1 MRDNRLL
8 NIIRIMADDSNR
20 KLYQEFQ
27 ANFPLES
34 LETMPLDRYTN
45 LNRSD
50 SFCFWIESRT
60 GPLGSFRGG
69 SSYKFGIYKYQNTPS
84 SKDVRIQWD
93 DSYAWYA
100 KYNAQSHD
108 EAYDIV
114 RKAIVRIAVA
124 ARSGDYEA
132 IDGISELGNSYN
144 WKIAFLYS
152 DEKLIPIYKKELL
165 IEIANK
171 LGGNFKKSART
182 SAVQRF
188 LISKQDGKDIY
199 RYCHELWSML
209 PDNQKATSE
218 SDDESEEVRYWLYAP
233 GEGASQWQRCLET
246 STMCLDWTELGDFN
260 QYDSYEAIR
269 DRFRELTG
277 KHEASFKNDTTSIWS
292 FLSVMKTGDV
302 IFAKK
307 GVGKIIGR
315 GIVTGEY
322 EYDPSRQS
330 FRNIRQVK
338 WNAEGE
344 WNAGAHL
351 PQKTLTDVT
360 NDSNLIRTINGA
372 IEDKGETRYW
382 WLVANPKYWSFHD
395 IPVGDSVEYTVKNSN
410 GNKRRIQA
418 NFEQAREGDFVIGYE
433 ANPVKK
439 IVALAKVAKASDGET
454 IRFVKTEDLSDPVSW
469 FDFKDIPELGKM
481 EFVRNPIG
489 SFFRL
494 TQQEYE
500 TVLGLIRQQN
510 PENDDNPLRFDDK
523 AKAYSS
529 EDFLKEVF
537 ISGGD
542 FDRLRSLLLHKKNVI
557 LQGPPGVGKTF
568 SAKRLAYAIMGR
580 KDDSRIEMVQF
591 HQNYSYEDF
600 IMGFKPNEN
609 GGFELRTGSFYD
621 FCKKA
626 SRNPDEPYFFIIDEI
641 NRGNLSK
648 IFGELLMLIENGYR
662 GTPIRM
668 AYRDEMFAVP
678 ANLHIIGMM
687 NTTDRSLAM
696 IDYALRRRFSFYT
709 MKPGLDTDAFGAE
722 ISRHHDPRVAKVVK
736 AVSELNGRIA
746 ADDSLGEGFMIGHS
760 YFCNQPDDEDWIEN
774 VVRYDICPMLDEYWF
789 DKREEREKEKKQLTD
804 LL

>member
-1 MRDNRLL
+1 
-8 NIIRIMADDSNR
+8 
-20 KLYQEFQ
+20 
-27 ANFPLES
+27 
-34 LETMPLDRYTN
+34 MPLDRYTN
-45 LNRSD
+45 LNKSD

-60 GPLGSFRGG
+60 EPLGSFWGG
-69 SSYKFGIYKYQNTPS
+69 SSYKFGIYRYQKVPS
-84 SKDVRIQWD
+84 SKDARIQWD

-100 KYNAQSHD
+100 KYNAQSRD
-108 EAYDIV
+108 EAYDKV
-114 RKAIVRIAVA
+114 RKAIVRIALA
-124 ARSGDYEA
+124 ARNGNYEE

-152 DEKLIPIYKKELL
+152 DEKLIPIYKKEYL
-165 IEIANK
+165 ISVANK

-188 LISKQDGKDIY
+188 LISKQEGKDIY
-199 RYCHELWSML
+199 RYGHELWSML
-209 PDNQKATSE
+209 SDSQKAMPET
-218 SDDESEEVRYWLYAP
+218 DDESEEVRYWLYAP
-233 GEGASQWQRCLET
+233 GEGASQWQRCLDT
-246 STMCLDWTELGDFN
+246 STMCLGWDDLGDFN
-260 QYDSYEAIR
+260 QYESREEVR
-269 DRFRELTG
+269 DKLREIYD
-277 KHEASFKNDTTSIWS
+277 KPHASFKNDSLAVWR
-292 FLSVMKTGDV
+292 FLSELQTGDV

-307 GVGKIIGR
+307 GLGKIVGR
-315 GIVTGEY
+315 GVVTGEY
-322 EYDPSRQS
+322 EYDASMPS
-330 FRNIRQVK
+330 FRNVRKVK
-338 WNAEGE
+338 WDSAGE
-344 WNAGAHL
+344 WDMHSQL
-351 PQKTLTDVT
+351 VQKTLTDIT
-360 NDSNLIRTINGA
+360 DYPDLIREISKA
-372 IEDKGETRYW
+372 IDNREETRYW

-395 IPVGDSVEYTVKNSN
+395 IPVGDSVEYTIKNSN

-418 NFEQAREGDFVIGYE
+418 NFEQAREGDLVIGYE

-454 IRFVKTEDLSDPVSW
+454 IRFVKTEDLSDPVGW
-469 FDFKDIPELGKM
+469 FDFKDIPELDKM

-494 TQQEYE
+494 TQLEYE

-510 PENDDNPLRFDDK
+510 PESDDNPLRLDDK

-537 ISGGD
+537 ICGED
-542 FDRLRSLLLHKKNVI
+542 FDRLRSLMLHKKNVI

-568 SAKRLAYAIMGR
+568 SAKRLAYAIMGK

-687 NTTDRSLAM
+687 NTADRSLAM

-709 MKPGLDTDAFGAE
+709 MRPGLDTDAFVAE

-736 AVSELNGRIA
+736 AVSDLNGRIA

>member
-1 MRDNRLL
+1 
-8 NIIRIMADDSNR
+8 MADDSNR

-60 GPLGSFRGG
+60 EPLGSFWGG

-152 DEKLIPIYKKELL
+152 DEKLIPIYKKERL

-199 RYCHELWSML
+199 QYGHELWSML
-209 PDNQKATSE
+209 SDNPTPE
-218 SDDESEEVRYWLYAP
+218 PDDESEEVRYWLYAP

-246 STMCLDWTELGDFN
+246 STMCLDWNDLGDFN
-260 QYDSYEAIR
+260 QYESR
-269 DRFRELTG
+269 DDVRDKLREIYG
-277 KHEASFKNDTTSIWS
+277 KPHTSFKNDSLAVWE
-292 FLSVMKTGDV
+292 FLSKLKTGDV
-302 IFAKK
+302 VFAKK
-307 GVGKIIGR
+307 GMGKIVGR
-315 GIVTGEY
+315 GVVTGEY
-322 EYDPSRQS
+322 EYDASMLS
-330 FRNIRQVK
+330 YRNIRKVK
-338 WNAEGE
+338 WDFAGE
-344 WNAGAHL
+344 WEVRSQL
-351 PQKTLTDVT
+351 VQKALTDIT
-360 NDSNLIRTINGA
+360 DYPDLIKEINDAIN
-372 IEDKGETRYW
+372 
-382 WLVANPKYWSFHD
+382 V
-395 IPVGDSVEYTVKNSN
+395 TVK
-410 GNKRRIQA
+410 
-418 NFEQAREGDFVIGYE
+418 
-433 ANPVKK
+433 
-439 IVALAKVAKASDGET
+439 
-454 IRFVKTEDLSDPVSW
+454 
-469 FDFKDIPELGKM
+469 
-481 EFVRNPIG
+481 
-489 SFFRL
+489 
-494 TQQEYE
+494 
-500 TVLGLIRQQN
+500 
-510 PENDDNPLRFDDK
+510 DN
-523 AKAYSS
+523 AAAYSS

-568 SAKRLAYAIMGR
+568 SAKRLTYAIMGR

-687 NTTDRSLAM
+687 NTADRSLAM
-696 IDYALRRRFSFYT
+696 IDYALRRRFSFFT

-722 ISRHHDPRVAKVVK
+722 ISRHKDPRVAKVVK